1 MLKNHPKGL
10 LVAFFSNM
18 GERFGFYT
26 MMAIL
31 VLFLQAKFGLPAD
44 EAGKIY
50 AWFYFSIYALAL
62 LGGILADSTK
72 KYKLVI
78 LAGIV
83 IMFAG
88 YIIMAVPGMTLT
100 ITIIGLF
107 TIALGNGLFKGNL
120 QAVVGQMYDDPKYS
134 KLRDTAFMIFYMG
147 INVGAFFAPFA
158 ATGMRNW
165 WLKTNGFAHDGSL
178 PSLCHQFNNGTL
190 SDTAVLQELADKV
203 SLSGPV
209 TDLSAFAN
217 SYLDVF
223 SKGYN
228 YAFGIA
234 AIAMVISLLVYII
247 FNKLLP
253 SKDKMKVA
261 EKKITEV
268 ATEKIDFKPIPLIA
282 AAVVMGI
289 TAFGLHFIKQINWDN
304 GFALGLF
311 TGFITWILLSARKE
325 ERARITAL
333 VLVFLVAVFFW
344 MSFHQNGL
352 TLTLFARDYTDK
364 QVGIFTNMFFT
375 LPSMLAVI
383 GAIAGVFLLLYKN
396 MKNNAR
402 ITGGILFLV
411 SLWLIMFFTYGIDPA
426 NIISKVLGLTRFS
439 TLNSISPEVFQ
450 SFNPLFIVALTFP
463 VMGIFAWLNKK
474 GIEPSTPKKIGIG
487 LIIAAF
493 GFLIVLVGSIGAPSP
508 SSLNGLP
515 VADTDRV
522 SPYWLVSSYLI
533 LTVAELFL
541 SPMGLSFV
549 SKVAPSR
556 FQGLMQ
562 GGWLLATATGNKLLF
577 VGTLLWDK
585 IQLSTL
591 WLVFIVCLLLSATF
605 IFSILKRLEKASG
618 S

>member
-44 EAGKIY
+44 KAGSIY
-50 AWFYFSIYALAL
+50 SWFYFSIYALAL

-78 LAGIV
+78 LIGII

-88 YIIMAVPGMTLT
+88 YIVMAVPGMTLT

-158 ATGMRNW
+158 ATSMRNW

-190 SDTAVLQELADKV
+190 TDTTVFQQLADKV
-203 SLSGPV
+203 NLSGPV
-209 TDLSAFAN
+209 TDLSAFAHK
-217 SYLDVF
+217 YLEVF

-234 AIAMVISLLVYII
+234 AIAMVISLLVYVF

-261 EKKITEV
+261 EKKITDV
-268 ATEKIDFKPIPLIA
+268 ATEKVDFKPIPLIA
-282 AAVVMGI
+282 AAAAMGI
-289 TAFGLHFIKQINWDN
+289 TAFGLHYIKQINWDN
-304 GFALGLF
+304 GFAFGLF
-311 TGFITWILLSARKE
+311 AGFITWILLSSRKE

-333 VLVFLVAVFFW
+333 VLVFLVAIFFW

-383 GAIAGVFLLLYKN
+383 GAIAGIFLLFYKN
-396 MKNNAR
+396 LKRNAK

-411 SLWLIMFFTYGIDPA
+411 SLWLIVFFAYGFDPG
-426 NIISKVLGLTRFS
+426 NLLTKVLGLTSFRA
-439 TLNSISPEVFQ
+439 LNSISPEVFQ

-463 VMGIFAWLNKK
+463 VMGVFAWLNKK

-508 SSLNGLP
+508 ASLHGAP
-515 VADTDRV
+515 VLDSNRV

-577 VGTLLWDK
+577 VGTILWVK
-585 IQLSTL
+585 IDLSIL
-591 WLVFIVCLLLSATF
+591 WFVFIACLLLSATF
-605 IFSILKRLEKASG
+605 IFSILKRLEKAATS
-618 S
+618 

>member
-1 MLKNHPKGL
+1 MLKNHPRGL

-31 VLFLQAKFGLPAD
+31 VLFLQARYGLSA
-44 EAGKIY
+44 EKAGGIY
-50 AWFYFSIYALAL
+50 SWFYFSIYALAL
-62 LGGILADSTK
+62 LGGILADTTK

-78 LAGIV
+78 LAGII

-88 YIIMAVPGMTLT
+88 YIIMTVPGMSLT
-100 ITIIGLF
+100 VTVIGLMI
-107 TIALGNGLFKGNL
+107 IAFGNGLFKGNL
-120 QAVVGQMYDDPKYS
+120 QAVVGQMYDDPQYS

-165 WLKTNGFAHDGSL
+165 WLKVNGFAHDGSL
-178 PSLCHQFNNGTL
+178 PSLCHQYIKGTL
-190 SDTAVLQELADKV
+190 TDTTVFQQLADKV
-203 SLSGPV
+203 NLSGHV
-209 TDLSAFAN
+209 TDLSTFAH

-234 AIAMVISLLVYII
+234 ASAMIISLLVYII

-253 SKDKMKVA
+253 NK
-261 EKKITEV
+261 EV
-268 ATEKIDFKPIPLIA
+268 KAAAVSAEKIDFKPVPLIA
-282 AAVVMGI
+282 AVLAIGLI
-289 TAFGLHFIKQINWDN
+289 AFGLHFIKQIGWAT
-304 GFALGLF
+304 GFAFGLF
-311 TGFITWILLSARKE
+311 GGFVTWIILTSRKE
-325 ERARITAL
+325 ERERITAL
-333 VLVFLVAVFFW
+333 VLVFFVAIFFW

-352 TLTLFARDYTDK
+352 TLTLFARDYTVK
-364 QVGIFTNMFFT
+364 QVGPLTSLFFT

-383 GAIAGVFLLLYKN
+383 AAIAGIVILVHRNLSTSAK
-396 MKNNAR
+396 

-411 SLWLIMFFTYGIDPA
+411 AIWLILFFTYGYDPTT
-426 NIISKVLGLTRFS
+426 ILGRIFTKFGPQ
-439 TLNSISPEVFQ
+439 NAISPEVFQ

-463 VMGIFAWLNKK
+463 VMAAFAWLNRK
-474 GIEPSTPKKIGIG
+474 GIEPSTPRKIGIG
-487 LIIAAF
+487 LIIAAC
-493 GFLIVLVGSIGAPSP
+493 GFLVVLIGSIGAPSP
-508 SSLNGLP
+508 VSLHGVP

-522 SPYWLVSSYLI
+522 SPYWLISSYLI

-562 GGWLLATATGNKLLF
+562 GGWLLATAAGNKLLF

-585 IQLSTL
+585 IPLIFL
-591 WLVFIVCLLLSATF
+591 WMVFIVCLLLSATF
-605 IFSILKRLEKASG
+605 IFSILKRLEKAAS